1 MVLNHCNCS
10 VNLLS
15 SLDVA
20 MEVGKMYGK
29 RRWEGWEIFFLEA
42 DADTDTHGFEFSSP
56 CWHAE
61 ALIHSEA
68 PTISGSCPVAA
79 SCSTYHKGLGE
90 VVPTSHQFQNQEIYL
105 ETHLELCGCHCL
117 FHCQEV
123 ILWGGMPPLKS
134 VLRIPCRCAIKGLE
148 WSGNDPFKR
157 GTSMSFQQPH
167 AWDADSSL

>member
-1 MVLNHCNCS
+1 MVLHHCNHS
-10 VNLLS
+10 LNLLS

-20 MEVGKMYGK
+20 WKQGKCME
-29 RRWEGWEIFFLEA
+29 RERWEGWEIFFLEA
-42 DADTDTHGFEFSSP
+42 DADTDSHRFEFSSP

-68 PTISGSCPVAA
+68 PTISGSCPASA

-90 VVPTSHQFQNQEIYL
+90 VVPTSQQSQNQEIYL
-105 ETHLELCGCHCL
+105 ETHPEICGCL

-134 VLRIPCRCAIKGLE
+134 VLQISCRCAIRGL
-148 WSGNDPFKR
+148 
-157 GTSMSFQQPH
+157 
-167 AWDADSSL
+167 